1 MYQVND
7 VKSII
12 AKVAQAIH
20 DKKDYLGELDGKS
33 GDGDLGL
40 SMEAAFGAMQETAA
54 AYEGAQISE
63 LLMKAAM
70 NCNKAAPSTMGT
82 LMSAGVMAIAKAA
95 KGKPGFEDEDVI
107 KLPRLFAEA
116 IMARGKAKPGDKT
129 ILDALCPMADTVEQK
144 YAETGSLAQAYA
156 AAAQTAETAAAA
168 TAGMR
173 AAAGRA
179 KWLGERAAEYPDGG
193 AVLCSIIAKALVAEQ

>member
-1 MYQVND
+1 MYQINE
-7 VKSII
+7 VKRII
-12 AKVAQAIH
+12 AKVADAIH
-20 DKKDYLGELDGKS
+20 EKKDYLGELDGKS
-33 GDGDLGL
+33 GDGDLGM
-40 SMEAAFGAMQETAA
+40 SMEAAFGAIKETAD
-54 AYEGAQISE
+54 AYEGSQISE

-95 KGKPGFEDEDVI
+95 KGKDGFEDADVV

-129 ILDALCPMADTVEQK
+129 ILDALCPMADTVEEK
-144 YAETGSLAQAYA
+144 FAAGMSLQEAYA
-156 AAAQTAETAAAA
+156 AAADTAEKAAAA

-193 AVLCSIIAKALVAEQ
+193 AVLCSIIARALANS

>member
-1 MYQVND
+1 MYQINE
-7 VKSII
+7 VKYII
-12 AKVAQAIH
+12 AKIADAIH
-20 DKKDYLGELDGKS
+20 EKKDYLGELDGKS
-33 GDGDLGL
+33 GDGDLGM
-40 SMEAAFGAMQETAA
+40 SMEAAFGAIKETAD
-54 AYEGAQISE
+54 AYEGNQISE

-95 KGKPGFEDEDVI
+95 KGKDGFEDADVV

-129 ILDALCPMADTVEQK
+129 ILDALCPMADTVEEK
-144 YAETGSLAQAYA
+144 FAAGASLKEAYA
-156 AAAQTAETAAAA
+156 AAADTAEKAAAA
-168 TAGMR
+168 TAGMK

-193 AVLCSIIAKALVAEQ
+193 AILCSIIARALANS

>member
-40 SMEAAFGAMQETAA
+40 SMEAAFGAMQETAVS
-54 AYEGAQISE
+54 YEGAQISE

-82 LMSAGVMAIAKAA
+82 LMSAGVMTIAKSA
-95 KGKPGFEDEDVI
+95 KGKSGFEDEDVV

-144 YAETGSLAQAYA
+144 YAETGSLVQAYA
-156 AAAQTAETAAAA
+156 AAAQTAEAAAAA

-193 AVLCSIIAKALVAEQ
+193 AVLCSIIAKALVAG